1 MIDTS
6 LTIGDYS
13 MILPKRVIGCYIC
26 YITEEIMNNHIIYCY
41 FNEKPV
47 RMTQYEL
54 LNNNL
59 EPSSVIYN
67 SKGDDSWS
75 YVKTLAD
82 VTDFDKKPLLI
93 TEPVPVAYS
102 KEENKVILLTPEQEK
117 VIEILYKI

>member
-1 MIDTS
+1 MINTS

-13 MILPKRVIGCYIC
+13 ITLPKRVIECYIC

-41 FNEKPV
+41 FNEKPI

-59 EPSSVIYN
+59 EPSSVVYTTEGDN
-67 SKGDDSWS
+67 SWG

-93 TEPVPVAYS
+93 PEPLPVVYS
-102 KEENKVILLTPEQEK
+102 KEENRVILLTPEQEK
-117 VIEILYKI
+117 VIETLYKI

>member
-1 MIDTS
+1 
-6 LTIGDYS
+6 
-13 MILPKRVIGCYIC
+13 
-26 YITEEIMNNHIIYCY
+26 MNNHIIYCY
-41 FNEKPV
+41 FNEKPI

-67 SKGDDSWS
+67 SRSDDSWS

-93 TEPVPVAYS
+93 PEPIPVAYS
-102 KEENKVILLTPEQEK
+102 KEENRIILLTPEQEK
-117 VIEILYKI
+117 VIETLYKT

>member
-6 LTIGDYS
+6 ITIGDCL
-13 MILPKRVIGCYIC
+13 ITLPKRVIGCYIC
-26 YITEEIMNNHIIYCY
+26 YITEEIMNSHIIYCY
-41 FNEKPV
+41 FNEKPI

-67 SKGDDSWS
+67 SRGDDSWG

-93 TEPVPVAYS
+93 PEPIPVAYS
-102 KEENKVILLTPEQEK
+102 KEENRVILLTPKQEK
-117 VIEILYKI
+117 VIETLYKT